1 MSKIESRKKNHNCEV
16 DSDFEESE
24 MSEISIEDEVDYSF
38 VISDDKLN
46 GILFLKIQFNLNN
59 LLKMKVLEIWKK
71 RLLIFPKVQTT
82 PNQVFVIKGLDQL
95 DTNDLSSIVKT
106 NIDVSCKNNFW
117 SKPIDNSEV
126 K

>member
-1 MSKIESRKKNHNCEV
+1 MCRKLKAEKNHNCEV

-46 GILFLKIQFNLNN
+46 GILILKIQFNLNN

-82 PNQVFVIKGLDQL
+82 PNQVFVIKGRDQL